1 MHPNPGSTMSDDADK
16 EQRKEGGD
24 RDGRS
29 PGERRA
35 ATLGR
40 KPKMSQSFNNALEGI
55 VYALKTERNIRIHF
69 IVGVVVIG
77 GSLFLNISRL
87 ELVLIIVAVALV
99 LVAELINTAIEKAM
113 DLMTTTY
120 HPLAKLVKDI
130 AAGAVFIAAIAAVI
144 VGYLVLFKGLKPHI
158 FSVIRAVKGSPEY
171 VTLISFTLVIIL
183 VILGKVLFGR
193 GSPLHGGMP
202 SGHAAVSF
210 AIFAIVTLVTENPL
224 VSVLVFLLALII
236 ADTRIRRGIH
246 TWREVTAG
254 ALLGI
259 GVVSLN
265 YWLFLT

>member
-1 MHPNPGSTMSDDADK
+1 MASEREQQRSGRDPRGTARKPGS
-16 EQRKEGGD
+16 R
-24 RDGRS
+24 
-29 PGERRA
+29 

-55 VYALKTERNIRIHF
+55 VYALKSERNIRIHF
-69 IVGVVVIG
+69 IVGVIVIG

-87 ELVLIIVAVALV
+87 ELVLIIMAVAVV

-113 DLMTTTY
+113 DLVSTTY
-120 HPLAKLVKDI
+120 HPLVRLVKDI
-130 AAGAVFIAAIAAVI
+130 AAGAVFIATIAAVI
-144 VGYLVLFKGLKPHI
+144 IGYLVLFKGLKPHI

-183 VILGKVLFGR
+183 VILGKVLLGR
-193 GSPLHGGMP
+193 GTPLHGGMP

-210 AIFAIVTLVTENPL
+210 AIFAIVTLVTANPL

-246 TWREVTAG
+246 SWREVLAG

-259 GVVSLN
+259 GLVTLF